1 MAKRGVKRTR
11 IGDPAESYGYVD
23 YYKLEEK
30 FKSALEEKL
39 PTAGLAKE
47 ATLSS
52 ILAQLDITLSALRDA
67 LRGTGSKTLTD
78 LDTDLSNLKDKFTPI
93 LKGSVF
99 NTSITANTNIFGS
112 DLSPTNSP
120 TTFRIYACFSAAG
133 VLTVRRTKA
142 GVTVGEQLNAGASL
156 NANAAYIFDV
166 LLESGETIN
175 LQYSVN
181 ATALKLAVYEVP
193 SVIS

>member
-1 MAKRGVKRTR
+1 LAKKRTR
-11 IGDPAESYGYVD
+11 VGDPAESYGYID

-39 PTAGLAKE
+39 PTAGLATE
-47 ATLSS
+47 ATLS
-52 ILAQLDITLSALRDA
+52 AL
-67 LRGTGSKTLTD
+67 TSKL
-78 LDTDLSNLKDKFTPI
+78 TPI
-93 LKGSVF
+93 LKGSIF
-99 NTSITANTNIFGS
+99 NTPVTANINIFSS

-120 TTFRIYACFSAAG
+120 TTFRIYACFNTGG

-142 GVTVGEQLNAGASL
+142 GTTVSEQLNSGGALSV
-156 NANAAYIFDV
+156 NAAYMFDIMV
-166 LLESGETIN
+166 ESGETIN